1 MKTVKAW
8 QKNCVFDLPNLLKA
22 ENLDNL
28 LILLSH
34 LIESLLSNA
43 EASINFFYNY

>member
-8 QKNCVFDLPNLLKA
+8 QKNSVFDLPNLLKA
-22 ENLDNL
+22 EN

-43 EASINFFYNY
+43 EASIKLFFL